1 MTEYRKMKHDPANI
15 NAENL
20 PRNKKRFSN
29 KAKIGYGIELI
40 LSAVVA
46 VGGFVATIMTIV
58 ALHTPF
64 WWITVIAAICTAIG
78 LWIAIDTI
86 KEMIK

>member
-1 MTEYRKMKHDPANI
+1 MKINI
-15 NAENL
+15 NAEDL
-20 PRNKKRFSN
+20 PRKKKRFSN
-29 KAKIGYGIELI
+29 KAKLGYTIELI

-64 WWITVIAAICTAIG
+64 WWITVLAAICTAIG
-78 LWIAIDTI
+78 FWVFIDTI
-86 KEMIK
+86 KEMVR